1 MIIRL
6 SFLPL
11 LLRLAMALSLSLSFP
26 AFAGEDGGGS
36 MVQAGEGGGAGLSNA
51 TTNAVI
57 KSLKRGMDE
66 CQILREIYRFDCY
79 RKAYHRTANLLN
91 GRPAY
96 AAALAALIAVEEML
110 DQIVTR
116 NKDPKA
122 KKKRVV
128 FAVYTPVKPA
138 AIPKATADFERALNK
153 AETTL
158 LRSPK
163 NSQVHYARIAEAVH
177 SNKVLLRS

>member
-1 MIIRL
+1 MIQRL
-6 SFLPL
+6 SFF
-11 LLRLAMALSLSLSFP
+11 LRLVLTLSLALSFP
-26 AFAGEDGGGS
+26 AFANEAGGGGG
-36 MVQAGEGGGAGLSNA
+36 MVKDSEGGGAGLSNA
-51 TTNAVI
+51 TTKAVI
-57 KSLKRGMDE
+57 NSLKRGMKE

-96 AAALAALIAVEEML
+96 TGALAALVAVEDTL
-110 DQIVTR
+110 NQIVKR

-122 KKKRVV
+122 KKKRVA

-138 AIPKATADFERALNK
+138 AVPKATADFEKALNK

-158 LRSPK
+158 LRSPE
-163 NSQVHYARIAEAVH
+163 NTQVHYARIAEVVH